1 MKKFILTTRSE
12 SCDDYM
18 YFIEHPEKPTNEEI
32 NKFLMK
38 YGSDRD
44 EEMSYENINMLEELE
59 SFQRLKPNKK
69 LGSLSQH
76 QTDLVYDL
84 RNESGLGMMDCKK
97 MLINSDWDFEA
108 AKLASQK
115 FISSGRILVHCAPV
129 EFTDEELLDLYN
141 KGFNDELLG
150 YRSLE
155 PSEFKSAL
163 EKAAYFHGKAI
174 AFFGDDQ
181 PSLDYKSNEEILKTI
196 KSKIL

>member
-44 EEMSYENINMLEELE
+44 GGENIEMLEELE

-69 LGSLSQH
+69 LG
-76 QTDLVYDL
+76 
-84 RNESGLGMMDCKK
+84 
-97 MLINSDWDFEA
+97 I
-108 AKLASQK
+108 
-115 FISSGRILVHCAPV
+115 
-129 EFTDEELLDLYN
+129 TDEELLDLYN

-196 KSKIL
+196 KSKIK